1 MRKLFLG
8 LLLFA
13 LLDFTYGQ
21 AITYQAENVPLTQ
34 VFADL
39 ETKYELYFSYADND
53 VALVH
58 VSVDANEQPIDEFLH
73 TLLVTR
79 QFNYEE
85 VEKGFYS
92 IIKTQSIS
100 LDIQINDVE
109 SGEELPFA
117 TARVVGTTQGFIG
130 DLFGGF
136 DVTIE
141 NPESTQ
147 LEFSFVGY
155 EAQVI
160 DLGAVDPTQTL
171 NIQLEKDVRE
181 LDGVVIREYLN
192 KGVTTDDR
200 ASSIAIDVQE
210 MEILPGLSE
219 RDVLLSAQI
228 LAGVGSADESASGI
242 NIRGSASNNSL
253 IYWNNIPVYQA
264 AHYFGNISSFIPS
277 VVGQMEVYKN
287 HIPLNYGGS
296 TAGLLLLDS
305 RQGSGDWIGET
316 SLNLTHADFYT
327 NVPLLDGDMHVTLA
341 GRRSYNDLLA
351 TFTFNSLSNKIFEG
365 SQTEDIQQDITE
377 DQFEYNSKL
386 IFSDL
391 NLIIDYELSSKEELS
406 FSALYSQSQL
416 DYFSESEEGEREASQ
431 VHNVNSRGA
440 NLTWTRRWHDRF
452 SSVFS
457 TSITDYHMD
466 YGLQREEPNEG
477 EEEEEEEEAGLEPV
491 NNRETRSNGLENWES
506 RFTLNYNPV
515 GQHYLKAGYQFN
527 RVNAAL
533 VIDEQ
538 LSIEE
543 DYFERNTAT
552 GFTQGLFLD
561 YFGKLD
567 NGLQLGAGVRQNWTS
582 TVPGSKLDRH
592 VRLNYA
598 INDDWLIKSS
608 WGFYHQ
614 YITSL
619 QEVDFVF
626 SNTIEQNWVIASEDA
641 DVPIIRN
648 DQWVLGFLMDK
659 GNWLFDLDLFTKDV
673 DAPISRNFGPAV
685 NDQDGDPLVLGS
697 ERITGL
703 DLMVKRRWK
712 YYKAWLSYSFQ
723 DSEVSVE
730 IDDEEEV
737 NFTSGI
743 NLRHQF
749 QLSQT
754 FQWQDWEFSMGYTRK
769 SGLPYTEPLRA
780 VFVEEEDDESYYEIE
795 YQSVNSR
802 RLKDYERIDL
812 SLWYKFAQNNK
823 LPFKGEVGFS
833 VLNVLNRENLYSR
846 LFSVDISDENTDQ
859 VVISRIDRRLIG
871 ITPNLSVRL
880 IW

>member
-1 MRKLFLG
+1 MRKLLLG
-8 LLLFA
+8 LLLFT
-13 LLDFTYGQ
+13 LLDYTYGQ
-21 AITYQAENVPLTQ
+21 TITYQADSVPLSQ

-39 ETKYELYFSYADND
+39 EAKYELYFSYAEND
-53 VALVH
+53 VASIV
-58 VSVDANEQPIDEFLH
+58 VSVNAEEQNIDSLLEA
-73 TLLVTR
+73 LLVKR
-79 QFNYEE
+79 QFNYEQ
-85 VEKGFYS
+85 VEQGFYS
-92 IIKTQSIS
+92 IARAQSIT
-100 LDIQINDVE
+100 LNIQINDGE

-117 TARVVGTTQGFIG
+117 TARVLGTTQGFIG
-130 DLFGGF
+130 DLSGSF
-136 DVTIE
+136 DVTIKK
-141 NPESTQ
+141 PESTQ

-155 EAQVI
+155 QPQVI
-160 DLGAVDPTQTL
+160 DLSAVDPTQILT
-171 NIQLEKDVRE
+171 IQLEKDIRE

-287 HIPLNYGGS
+287 HVPLNYGGS
-296 TAGLLLLDS
+296 TSGLLLLDS
-305 RQGSGDWIGET
+305 REGNSEWIGET
-316 SLNLTHADFYT
+316 SLNLTHGDFYT
-327 NVPLLDGDMHVTLA
+327 NLPLLDGDLHVTLA
-341 GRRSYNDLLA
+341 GRRSYNDLFA

-365 SQTEDIQQDITE
+365 SVTEDIQQSITE

-431 VHNVNSRGA
+431 AHNVNSRGA

-452 SSVFS
+452 SSEIS
-457 TSITDYHMD
+457 TSVTDYHMD
-466 YGLQREEPNEG
+466 YGLLSEEPD
-477 EEEEEEEEAGLEPV
+477 EEEEERAT
-491 NNRETRSNGLENWES
+491 NRETRANDLENWES
-506 RFTLNYNPV
+506 RLTFNYNPI
-515 GQHYLKAGYQFN
+515 GQHFLKGGYQFN
-527 RVNAAL
+527 QVDAAL
-533 VIDEQ
+533 IIDEQ
-538 LSIEE
+538 LSLEE
-543 DYFERNTAT
+543 DYFERNAT
-552 GFTQGLFLD
+552 SGFTQGLFLD
-561 YFGKLD
+561 YFGKLK
-567 NGLQLGAGVRQNWTS
+567 NGLQFGAGVRQNWTS

-592 VRLNYA
+592 IRLNYA
-598 INDDWLIKSS
+598 INGDWLIKSS

-614 YITSL
+614 YLTAL
-619 QEVDFVF
+619 QEVDFIF
-626 SNTIEQNWVIASEDA
+626 SNTIEQNWVMASEDA

-648 DQWVLGFLMDK
+648 DQWVLGVLMDK
-659 GNWLFDLDLFTKDV
+659 GNWLVDLDLFTKDV

-685 NDQDGDPLVLGS
+685 DDQDGEPLILGT

-703 DLMVKRRWK
+703 DLMIKRRWK
-712 YYKAWLSYSFQ
+712 YYRAWLSYSFQ

-730 IDDEEEV
+730 IEDEEEIS
-737 NFTSGI
+737 FTSGI

-769 SGLPYTEPLRA
+769 SGLPYTEPLRT
-780 VFVEEEDDESYYEIE
+780 VFIEEDDGESYYEIE

-812 SLWYKFAQNNK
+812 SLWYKFAHNTK
-823 LPFKGEVGFS
+823 LPFNGEVGFS

-846 LFSVDISDENTDQ
+846 VFSVDRPDESTDP